1 MEASAMRVRMSVR
14 LLYLALAVG
23 IAAFALTGLQAA
35 ACSQHYTM
43 IPRGNYTLLT
53 LAGVNNYNA
62 YIGGLQDGAAA
73 MISPMLWNLVG
84 GSGNVTMVLSG
95 GHLYVYINVT
105 GVSRAIKFTPVV
117 GFPDIMYG
125 WYSWGPF
132 YTRTSSY
139 GFLSL
144 PMPASEVPDLWSV
157 VNYSLSLSRG
167 AYNDFSYDIW
177 LVRSPGATSLGPSDV
192 ELMLWMYANQS
203 LAGLPYWVTWRPV
216 TMPTLI
222 NGTIK
227 NVTYQVF
234 ILPRNGGPSGWML
247 IILIPEVNESGGQYH
262 GLLKGEYGVD
272 LGELMNETLNIIG
285 EFNGTQWEQGLYLS
299 VIQLGAEVDA
309 PGGDMMMNFNVSSW
323 YLVNGSPTNLCSATT
338 TTTSATASQLTSTTS
353 VSAPAASTSHATTSI
368 SSVRPAKAHEV
379 EELLVP
385 VVVAVVA
392 LIAALALLTKRR

>member
-1 MEASAMRVRMSVR
+1 MHVR

-23 IAAFALTGLQAA
+23 VVAFALTGPQAA
-35 ACSQHYTM
+35 ACSRYYTM

-62 YIGGLQDGAAA
+62 YIGGLQDGATA

-84 GSGNVTMVLSG
+84 GTGNVTMVLSG
-95 GHLYVYINVT
+95 GRLYVYINVT

-177 LVRSPGATSLGPSDV
+177 LVRSPGVTSLGPSDV
-192 ELMLWMYANQS
+192 ELMLWMFANQS
-203 LAGLPYWVTWRPV
+203 LAGLPYWVTWRPI

-222 NGTIK
+222 NGDIE

-247 IILIPEVNESGGQYH
+247 IILIPEVNTSGGQYH
-262 GLLKGEYGVD
+262 GLLKGEYGVN

-285 EFNGTQWEQGLYLS
+285 EFNGTRWEQGLYLS

-309 PGGDMMMNFNVSSW
+309 PGGDMIMNFNVSSW
-323 YLVNGSPTNLCSATT
+323 YLVNGSPTNLCSAMTTT
-338 TTTSATASQLTSTTS
+338 TTTSVTAPQLTSTTS
-353 VSAPAASTSHATTSI
+353 NVSTPVVSRSLTTS
-368 SSVRPAKAHEV
+368 SSVQSPRPGEAHEV

-385 VVVAVVA
+385 AVVVITA
-392 LIAALALLTKRR
+392 LIVALALLTKRK

>member
-1 MEASAMRVRMSVR
+1 MHIR

-23 IAAFALTGLQAA
+23 LAIFATASPWAA
-35 ACSQHYTM
+35 ACSQYYTM
-43 IPRGNYTLLT
+43 IPRENYTLLT

-62 YIGGLQDGAAA
+62 YIGNLQDGATA
-73 MISPMLWNLVG
+73 MISTMLWNLVG
-84 GSGNVTMVLSG
+84 GSGNVTMVLLG
-95 GHLYVYINVT
+95 GHLYVYINVM
-105 GVSRAIKFTPVV
+105 GVSRAVKFTPVV

-139 GFLSL
+139 SFLSL
-144 PMPASEVPDLWSV
+144 PMPASKVSNVWSV
-157 VNYSLSLSRG
+157 VNYSLSLIRG

-192 ELMLWMYANQS
+192 ELMLWMFANQS
-203 LAGLPYWVTWRPV
+203 LAGLPYWVTWKPI

-222 NGTIK
+222 NGSIE

-247 IILIPEVNESGGQYH
+247 IILIPEINLSGGQYH
-262 GLLKGEYGVD
+262 GLLRGEYGVD
-272 LGELMNETLNIIG
+272 LGELMNKTLNIIG

-309 PGGDMMMNFNVSSW
+309 PGGDMIMNFNISSW
-323 YLVNGSPTNLCSATT
+323 YLVNGSPTNVCSETAATAT
-338 TTTSATASQLTSTTS
+338 TTTSATATLSTTANAS
-353 VSAPAASTSHATTSI
+353 VATETPSAAPSLTATPS
-368 SSVRPAKAHEV
+368 KAHEGGR
-379 EELLVP
+379 LLISAAVIIII
-385 VVVAVVA
+385 VV
-392 LIAALALLTKRR
+392 LIAAVALLARRKGSFT